1 MIIYKINFAEWFTLL
16 CLEDNKEYISTAKDM
31 ETVEGLEIGGEEM
44 NVGDYVI
51 WQYRGAPY
59 KAQVLAIHGMH

>member
-1 MIIYKINFAEWFTLL
+1 MIIYKINIAEWFTSL

-31 ETVEGLEIGGEEM
+31 ETVEGLEIGEEM
-44 NVGDYVI
+44 NVGDYVV

-59 KAQVLAIHGMH
+59 KAQILAIHGMH